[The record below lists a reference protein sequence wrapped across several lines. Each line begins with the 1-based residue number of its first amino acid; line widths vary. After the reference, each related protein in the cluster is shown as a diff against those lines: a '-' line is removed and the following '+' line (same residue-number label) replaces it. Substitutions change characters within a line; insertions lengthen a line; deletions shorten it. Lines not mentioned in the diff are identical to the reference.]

1 MSTFSLN
8 GRIGLN
14 VSDLVSNAEKARK
27 AVSDV
32 GDELDDVDAK
42 KTEPTVSVDDKA
54 TAAIADIESGLTGL
68 NGETAEP
75 TVSVD
80 DKATSQLDVIER
92 DVAGLDGETAAPTVK
107 IDDKAS
113 GELDDIEKQ
122 LKKDLPDAAGSGGK
136 EASGNLASSF
146 ADLKGAGG
154 AMLGGAIGAAII
166 GGLQLG
172 MERIQ
177 VREQITQ
184 QFGLIEADA
193 KRLGEQAADI
203 YAGGWGE
210 GSAAVMS
217 SLALVNQR
225 LVETGIVGVEETARI
240 GESAT
245 VLAEVFG
252 LDVNEVIEAT
262 SKLMLNGL
270 APNAEAAMD
279 LLATAMQQGGNAA
292 GDLFESVD
300 EYAQHFAD
308 FGLSAEDMM
317 ALFVHGMQ
325 NGQRDTDKLADAVKE
340 MRIRTVDSTDGIS
353 AAYADLGL
361 NADQYRLKILAGG
374 PSAKKA
380 FGEIIDAIRSVEDPI
395 ERNRIAVE
403 LMGTPIEDL
412 GIKALDSFA
421 AMGDGVDGF
430 TGKVD
435 EMNVAMT
442 EAQPATERLWRSFKT
457 EAGKAAEEAAGL
469 LEQLF
474 KFAEWADKPLFG
486 GDDSDQTLVELAAQ
500 QAGIRS
506 LADEAFN
513 LTEKMDAQREV
524 SALVRAEMFD
534 FTKEMLTAEPAVA
547 ELAESEEDLKKA
559 TDDAAKAIKEQEKRA
574 KELHD
579 RIVDL
584 YEANVDLIG
593 GQNDVTKAMWS
604 ANDAAAELDEV
615 IASGLLPGTRDYE
628 QALMDAVEA
637 QDDAA
642 RAASNLEIAQRQA
655 NGETFSATEMN
666 SIHVE
671 SLGRV
676 ASMLAPGSA
685 LRAGVDGLI
694 EDYGNIPD
702 KVETTVLLDTLDTE
716 ANLLLLSGM
725 LDTATRTRT
734 ITVQTTF
741 DTGGFA
747 GYLADGGPAKAGG
760 TYMVGEQGPELV
772 TFGQDSFVYNA
783 AETSAIMAR
792 GAGSPATAGIGVSGA
807 APRSMSN
814 RGTGNVTAG
823 DVNVSVQI
831 GQTELRDMIQDV
843 VISHERQKELIR

>member
-217 SLALVNQR
+217 SLALINQR
-225 LVETGIVGVEETARI
+225 LVETGIIGEQETAKI
-240 GESAT
+240 GEAAI
-245 VLAEVFG
+245 VMAEVFG
-252 LDVNEVIEAT
+252 MDVNTVIEAT

-270 APNAEAAMD
+270 APDAETAMD
-279 LLATAMQQGGNAA
+279 LMATAMQQGGGAA

-300 EYAQHFAD
+300 EYAQHFAA

-340 MRIRTVDSTDGIS
+340 MRIRAIADTDEITI
-353 AAYADLGL
+353 AYGRLGL
-361 NADQYRLKILAGG
+361 NADYYRAKILEGG
-374 PSAKKA
+374 PAAKQA
-380 FGEIIDAIRSVEDPI
+380 FGEIIAALRNVQDPMQR
-395 ERNRIAVE
+395 ETIAVS
-403 LMGTPIEDL
+403 LMGTQIEDL
-412 GIKALDSFA
+412 GINALDSFA
-421 AMGDGVDGF
+421 EMGDGVEGF
-430 TGKVD
+430 AGKVD
-435 EMNVAMT
+435 EMNEKMT
-442 EAQPATERLWRSFKT
+442 EAQSSSERMFRSFKE
-457 EAGKAAEEAAGL
+457 EAGIAGEEVAKL
-469 LEQLF
+469 LETVLGLTATRQDLLD
-474 KFAEWADKPLFG
+474 AEQELIDRHTQSGQAV
-486 GDDSDQTLVELAAQ
+486 DD
-500 QAGIRS
+500 
-506 LADEAFN
+506 
-513 LTEKMDAQREV
+513 LTEKTNKQGA
-524 SALVRAEMFD
+524 A
-534 FTKEMLTAEPAVA
+534 
-547 ELAESEEDLKKA
+547 LAEARRGMADYTLEVLNTQPGVEGLTDKNIGLTKTTEELKKA
-559 TDDAAKAIKEQEKRA
+559 TDDAADAIKQEEKRV
-574 KELHD
+574 KDLHE

-584 YEANVDLIG
+584 YEANIDLIG

-604 ANDAAAELDEV
+604 ANDAAADLDEV
-615 IASGLLPGTRDYE
+615 IAEGLLPGTREYE

-642 RAASNLEIAQRQA
+642 RAASDLEIAQRQA

-725 LDTATRTRT
+725 LDTATRPRT
-734 ITVQTTF
+734 VRVTTTF
-741 DTGGFA
+741 DTGGFT
-747 GYLADGGPAKAGG
+747 GMLADGGPAKAGG
-760 TYMVGEQGPELV
+760 TYLVGEQGPELV

-792 GAGSPATAGIGVSGA
+792 GAGSPAAAGIGVSGA

-814 RGTGNVTAG
+814 MATGNVTAG

>member
-42 KTEPTVSVDDKA
+42 KTEPTISVDDKA
-54 TAAIADIESGLTGL
+54 SAALADIGSELDGL

-136 EASGNLASSF
+136 KASDGLASSF

-184 QFGLIEADA
+184 QFGLIEEDA
-193 KRLGEQAADI
+193 KRLGEEAADI

-217 SLALVNQR
+217 SLALINQR
-225 LVETGIVGVEETARI
+225 LVETGIIGEEETGKI
-240 GESAT
+240 GESAI
-245 VLAEVFG
+245 VMAEVFG
-252 LDVNEVIEAT
+252 MDVNTVIEAT

-270 APNAEAAMD
+270 APDAETAMD
-279 LLATAMQQGGNAA
+279 LMATAMQQGGGAA

-300 EYAQHFAD
+300 EYAQHFAG

-340 MRIRTVDSTDGIS
+340 MRIRAVADTDEITI
-353 AAYADLGL
+353 AYGRLGL
-361 NADQYRLKILAGG
+361 NADDYRAKILEGG

-380 FGEIIDAIRSVEDPI
+380 FGEIIAALRNVQDPMQR
-395 ERNRIAVE
+395 EKIAVS
-403 LMGTPIEDL
+403 LMGTQIEDL
-412 GIKALDSFA
+412 GIVALDSFA
-421 AMGDGVDGF
+421 AMGQGVDGF
-430 TGKVD
+430 SGKVD
-435 EMNVAMT
+435 EMNEKMT
-442 EAQPATERLWRSFKT
+442 EAQPTVERWWRAWK
-457 EAGKAAEEAAGL
+457 EGAGNFAESGASL
-469 LEQLF
+469 LEQSIDDWKGVWEFLNQ
-474 KFAEWADKPLFG
+474 PLNAQPVT
-486 GDDSDQTLVELAAQ
+486 DLAA
-500 QAGIRS
+500 A
-506 LADEAFN
+506 AVD
-513 LTEKMDAQREV
+513 LTEKTLEQGAALAIARQGMADYTLEV
-524 SALVRAEMFD
+524 LSADDGHAGLIDKTRGL
-534 FTKEMLTAEPAVA
+534 TKTD
-547 ELAESEEDLKKA
+547 EELKKA
-559 TDDAAKAIKEQEKRA
+559 TDDAADAMKRQD
-574 KELHD
+574 KRTKDLQD

-584 YEANVDLIG
+584 YEANIDLVG
-593 GQNDVTKAMWS
+593 GQKDVTRAMWG
-604 ANDAAAELDEV
+604 AEDAAAALDAV
-615 IASGLLPGTRDYE
+615 IAEGVLPGTRDYE
-628 QALMDAVEA
+628 EALLDAVDA

-642 RAASNLEIAQRQA
+642 RAASDLEIAQRQA
-655 NGETFSATEMN
+655 NGETFTAAEMN

-676 ASMLAPGSA
+676 ASMLAPGSE

-694 EDYGNIPD
+694 EDYGDIPSN
-702 KVETTVLLDTLDTE
+702 VATTVSFSAGETE
-716 ANLLLLSGM
+716 AHLLLIEGM
-725 LDTATRTRT
+725 LDGVTRPRTVRITAR
-734 ITVQTTF
+734 F
-741 DTGGFA
+741 DTGGFT
-747 GYLADGGPAKAGG
+747 GMLADGGPAKAGG
-760 TYMVGEQGPELV
+760 TYLVGEQGPELV
-772 TFGQDSFVYNA
+772 TFGQDSFVHDA
-783 AETSAIMAR
+783 AQTSAIMAR
-792 GAGSPATAGIGVSGA
+792 GAGSPATAGIGVSGP

-814 RGTGNVTAG
+814 MATGNVTAG

>member
-42 KTEPTVSVDDKA
+42 TVEPTVSVNDKA
-54 TAAIADIESGLTGL
+54 TAALADIDSGLAGL

-80 DKATSQLDVIER
+80 DKASGQLDVIER

-113 GELDDIEKQ
+113 GTLDDIEKQ
-122 LKKDLPDAAGSGGK
+122 LKKDLPDAAGAGGK
-136 EASGNLASSF
+136 EASGNLAGSF

-154 AMLGGAIGAAII
+154 AMLGAGVGAAIV
-166 GGLQLG
+166 GGLKLG

-184 QFGLIEADA
+184 QFGLIKEDA

-217 SLALVNQR
+217 SLALINQR
-225 LVETGIVGVEETARI
+225 LVETGIIGEEETAKI
-240 GESAT
+240 GEAAI
-245 VLAEVFG
+245 VMAEVFG
-252 LDVNEVIEAT
+252 MDVNTVIEAT

-270 APNAEAAMD
+270 APDAKTAMD
-279 LLATAMQQGGNAA
+279 LMATAMQQGGGAA

-300 EYAQHFAD
+300 EYAQHFAL

-325 NGQRDTDKLADAVKE
+325 NGQRDTDKLADAIKE
-340 MRIRTVDSTDGIS
+340 MRLRAVADTDEITI
-353 AAYADLGL
+353 AYGKLGL
-361 NADQYRLKILAGG
+361 NADDYRAKILAGG
-374 PSAKKA
+374 PTAKKA
-380 FGEIIDAIRSVEDPI
+380 FGEIIKAMQGVEDPM
-395 ERNRIAVE
+395 ERETIAVS
-403 LMGTPIEDL
+403 LMGTQIEDL
-412 GIKALDSFA
+412 GIVALDSFA
-421 AMGDGVDGF
+421 AMGDGLDGF
-430 TGKVD
+430 SGKVD

-442 EAQPATERLWRSFKT
+442 ESQPTIERWWRAWK
-457 EAGKAAEEAAGL
+457 EGAGNFAEDGASL
-469 LEQLF
+469 LEQSINDWKGVWEFLNQ
-474 KFAEWADKPLFG
+474 PLNA
-486 GDDSDQTLVELAAQ
+486 QPVE
-500 QAGIRS
+500 G
-506 LADEAFN
+506 LADAVFALDEEIMEQGRALAIARQGMADYTLEVLN
-513 LTEKMDAQREV
+513 TQPGVEGLTDKNIG
-524 SALVRAEMFD
+524 L
-534 FTKEMLTAEPAVA
+534 TKTT
-547 ELAESEEDLKKA
+547 EELKKA
-559 TDDAAKAIKEQEKRA
+559 TDDAADAIKQEEKRV
-574 KELHD
+574 KDLHE

-584 YEANVDLIG
+584 YEANIDLVG

-604 ANDAAAELDEV
+604 ANDAAADLDEV
-615 IASGLLPGTRDYE
+615 IAEGLLPGTREYE

-642 RAASNLEIAQRQA
+642 RAASDLEIAQRQA
-655 NGETFSATEMN
+655 NGETFTAAEMN
-666 SIHVE
+666 DIHLE

-676 ASMLAPGSA
+676 ASMLAPGSE

-694 EDYGNIPD
+694 EDYGDIPD
-702 KVETTVLLDTLDTE
+702 KVATTILLDTLDTE

-725 LDTATRTRT
+725 LDIATRSRT
-734 ITVQTTF
+734 VRVATTF

-760 TYMVGEQGPELV
+760 TYLVGEDGPELV
-772 TFGQDSFVYNA
+772 TFGQDSFVHNA
-783 AETSAIMAR
+783 GETSSMMAR
-792 GAGSPATAGIGVSGA
+792 GAGSAATGGIGVAGP
-807 APRSMSN
+807 APSSMSD
-814 RGTGNVTAG
+814 RGTGSVTAG
-823 DVNVSVQI
+823 DVNVSVRI

-843 VISHERQKELIR
+843 VISHERQKELVR

>member
-68 NGETAEP
+68 NGETA
-75 TVSVD
+75 
-80 DKATSQLDVIER
+80 
-92 DVAGLDGETAAPTVK
+92 APTVK

-122 LKKDLPDAAGSGGK
+122 LQKDLPDAAGSGGK
-136 EASGNLASSF
+136 KASDGLASSF

-225 LVETGIVGVEETARI
+225 LVETGIIGVEETARI

-252 LDVNEVIEAT
+252 MDVNTVIEAT

-270 APNAEAAMD
+270 APDAETAMD

-340 MRIRTVDSTDGIS
+340 MRIRTVDSVDGIS

-361 NADQYRLKILAGG
+361 DADVYRLKILAGG

-412 GIKALDSFA
+412 GVKALDSFA

-435 EMNVAMT
+435 EMNAAMT
-442 EAQPATERLWRSFKT
+442 DAQPTIERWWRAWK
-457 EAGKAAEEAAGL
+457 EGAGEFAEDGASL
-469 LEQLF
+469 LEQSIDDWKGVWEFLN
-474 KFAEWADKPLFG
+474 KPLNA
-486 GDDSDQTLVELAAQ
+486 QPVEGLAEATINQ
-500 QAGIRS
+500 MEITAAHRQAM
-506 LADEAFN
+506 E
-513 LTEKMDAQREV
+513 DARK
-524 SALVRAEMFD
+524 EMFD
-534 FTKEMLTAEPAVA
+534 YTKEMLTAAPAVV
-547 ELAESEEDLKKA
+547 ELGESEEDLKKA
-559 TDDAAKAIKEQEKRA
+559 TDDAAEAIERQAKRT
-574 KELHD
+574 KDLQD
-579 RIVDL
+579 RIEDL
-584 YEANVDLIG
+584 YEANIDLIG
-593 GQNDVTKAMWS
+593 GQNDVTEAMWS

-615 IASGLLPGTRDYE
+615 IASGLLPGTREYE

-642 RAASNLEIAQRQA
+642 RAASDLEIAQRQA
-655 NGETFSATEMN
+655 NGETFTAAEMN

-694 EDYGNIPD
+694 EDYGDIPSN
-702 KVETTVLLDTLDTE
+702 VATTVSFSAGETE
-716 ANLLLLSGM
+716 AHLLLIEGM
-725 LDTATRTRT
+725 LDGVTRPRTVRITAR
-734 ITVQTTF
+734 F
-741 DTGGFA
+741 DTGGFT
-747 GYLADGGPAKAGG
+747 GMLADGGPAKAGG
-760 TYMVGEQGPELV
+760 TYLVGEEGPELV
-772 TFGQDSFVYNA
+772 TFGQDSFVHNA
-783 AETSAIMAR
+783 GETSAMMAR
-792 GAGSPATAGIGVSGA
+792 GAGSPATAGIGVSGP

-814 RGTGNVTAG
+814 MATGNVTAG
-823 DVNVSVQI
+823 DVNVSVRI